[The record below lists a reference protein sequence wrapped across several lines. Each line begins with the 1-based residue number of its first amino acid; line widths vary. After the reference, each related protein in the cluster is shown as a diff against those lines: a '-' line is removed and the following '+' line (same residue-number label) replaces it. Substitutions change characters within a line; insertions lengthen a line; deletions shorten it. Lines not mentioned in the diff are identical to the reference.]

1 MIETNIE
8 SIVKSYS
15 FFTVHSGM
23 NNNSMFNGFIGAEPK
38 NEIIYQALQHIY
50 IVDKQIVNSDYFYIC
65 KNLKKIID
73 KVDSSKFT
81 NKYKIFQEILYP
93 IKAITVNDN
102 IETIVTHYY
111 HYKIIEFPFENK
123 VLKPVH
129 KTKIGITL
137 NLPSTTVD
145 LFANGIKQNALY
157 FNELLLNIGY
167 DSYFIVSNLKHVNQ
181 IEVERMMYDTRF
193 KIVKETEVF
202 SFGFDVVIIFDYEL
216 PLNVVKQ
223 LRYMKIKTV
232 AYLCGNSYVYD
243 SEIFIYHKERQ
254 MNGLKYDM
262 KNNFMIYDIIWCI
275 PQFYNLNK
283 YYCEILYRTECIEVP
298 FIWSDKSILL
308 CGEHKQ
314 FIYKKKGDKKKIAIL
329 EPNLSIIKSG
339 IPPLLICEK
348 SYRKNSEIIDHVFFN
363 NIYGKNDEIMFNLNV
378 LNYFVEQLDL
388 HKDKKISIEKRYH
401 TLFFVSTL
409 ADIVVSHQWENSLNY
424 LYFDLAWMG
433 WPIIHNGSLCKDIGY
448 YYDGFNY
455 KEGSEVLDKVLVEH
469 DKNAIQYLE
478 HNRKMID
485 RYLPSNKKLQD
496 DYHLLIQSL
505 F

>member
-1 MIETNIE
+1 
-8 SIVKSYS
+8 
-15 FFTVHSGM
+15 
-23 NNNSMFNGFIGAEPK
+23 
-38 NEIIYQALQHIY
+38 
-50 IVDKQIVNSDYFYIC
+50 
-65 KNLKKIID
+65 
-73 KVDSSKFT
+73 
-81 NKYKIFQEILYP
+81 
-93 IKAITVNDN
+93 
-102 IETIVTHYY
+102 
-111 HYKIIEFPFENK
+111 
-123 VLKPVH
+123 
-129 KTKIGITL
+129 
-137 NLPSTTVD
+137 
-145 LFANGIKQNALY
+145 
-157 FNELLLNIGY
+157 
-167 DSYFIVSNLKHVNQ
+167 
-181 IEVERMMYDTRF
+181 
-193 KIVKETEVF
+193 
-202 SFGFDVVIIFDYEL
+202 
-216 PLNVVKQ
+216 
-223 LRYMKIKTV
+223 MKIKTV

-275 PQFYNLNK
+275 PQLYNLNK

-314 FIYKKKGDKKKIAIL
+314 FIYKKKGDKTKIAIL

-401 TLFFVSTL
+401 TLFFVSTF

-433 WPIIHNGSLCKDIGY
+433 WPIIHNGYLCKDIGY

-496 DYHLLIQSL
+496 DYHMLIQSL
-505 F
+505 FGICK